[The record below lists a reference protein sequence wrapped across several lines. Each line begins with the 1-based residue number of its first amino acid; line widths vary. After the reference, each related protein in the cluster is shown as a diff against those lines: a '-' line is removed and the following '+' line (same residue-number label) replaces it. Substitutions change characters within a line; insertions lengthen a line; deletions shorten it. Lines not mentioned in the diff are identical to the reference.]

1 MKLYTLCIASAVA
14 FPALVSA
21 GTAAAD
27 PRGLWLAED
36 GAKVRVSS
44 CGQGALRDISESQI
58 ADRPGD
64 GRGLDRQE

>member
-1 MKLYTLCIASAVA
+1 MKLYTLCIVSAVGFA
-14 FPALVSA
+14 ALVSA

-44 CGQGALRDISESQI
+44 CGRALLRDISKSQI
-58 ADRPGD
+58 ADGPGD
-64 GRGLDRQE
+64 GHGLDRQE